1 MPLINANQVML
12 LGLSYMGFSTAKQA
26 SRSYD
31 KNSVEFKKHYGLSPH
46 VVAQIWHDLCTTDIE
61 ESKLSEKEKGQ
72 KGLTYLLMVM
82 HFMYVYPRNRHVLAS
97 RFGVCDKLAS
107 GQALWKW
114 ASRLAGLHKKVI
126 YFPEDFADPDGI
138 PFVMSLD
145 CRDHKCSEKKH
156 PRFNLDRAYSSKKH
170 GGHAALKYELG
181 VSLFHDQIVWIGKPC
196 RASKADITIFREGG
210 LKQKFLEIF
219 PGKYIIVDL
228 GYRSSQEDEKM
239 LAYPNSSDLIPLKKF
254 KSLARCRQE
263 DVNARMSKFK
273 VLNYE
278 FEHSIEK
285 HEICFTCVSVMLQY
299 QLNCGDAYLTKL

>member
-1 MPLINANQVML
+1 MFTHEIVMFWRLDSEFATSWRPDRLSGNGRLDLQVYIKRLSVSQKTL
-12 LGLSYMGFSTAKQA
+12 LT
-26 SRSYD
+26 
-31 KNSVEFKKHYGLSPH
+31 
-46 VVAQIWHDLCTTDIE
+46 
-61 ESKLSEKEKGQ
+61 
-72 KGLTYLLMVM
+72 LT
-82 HFMYVYPRNRHVLAS
+82 
-97 RFGVCDKLAS
+97 
-107 GQALWKW
+107 
-114 ASRLAGLHKKVI
+114 
-126 YFPEDFADPDGI
+126 E
-138 PFVMSLD
+138 SLD

-210 LKQKFLEIF
+210 LKRKFLEIF

-228 GYRSSQEDEKM
+228 GYRSSEEDEKM
-239 LAYPNSSDLIPLKKF
+239 LAYPNLLDLIPLKKF

-278 FEHSIEK
+278 FEHSVEK